1 MHLMFS
7 GNTEVHRSFQEQRTG
22 VAPNFQTPSN
32 SLSTT
37 LEVRMASSFT
47 APFLAN
53 NAFFYYHDVEAAARF
68 YRQIIGATV
77 VADYG
82 FAKIVQLA
90 HSSFLTL
97 VDATKGMHSADEPK
111 TVTLALVSEEVE
123 GWYDYLTRQGVTMH
137 RALEVTPGQA
147 HDGFVAV
154 DPEGYFLEFERFNAQ
169 PENAQLL
176 PRLAALSPTYPTHGA
191 TLRPAQLGIT
201 ATVLWLYYRDIEAI
215 HRFYTTALGLER
227 VVDQGFARIYQTSP
241 SGFLGPV
248 IAGQGLHPYTEQKA
262 ATISLLTD
270 DIEGWFG
277 RLRDQPQFR
286 LRTEEIVTRDRYRA
300 FVGYDPE
307 GYFMEFNTFLN
318 HPDNQKLLEALQ
330 PQD

>member
-1 MHLMFS
+1 
-7 GNTEVHRSFQEQRTG
+7 
-22 VAPNFQTPSN
+22 
-32 SLSTT
+32 
-37 LEVRMASSFT
+37 
-47 APFLAN
+47 
-53 NAFFYYHDVEAAARF
+53 
-68 YRQIIGATV
+68 IIGATV

-90 HSSFLTL
+90 QSSFLTL
-97 VDATKGMHSADEPK
+97 VDATKGIHSAEEPK

-123 GWYDYLTRQGVTMH
+123 AWYEYLTRQGVTMH
-137 RALEVTPGQA
+137 RALQITPGQA
-147 HDGFVAV
+147 HDGFVAL
-154 DPEGYFLEFERFNAQ
+154 DPEGYFLEFERFNGH

-176 PRLAALSPTYPTHGA
+176 PRLAAISPTYPTSGE
-191 TLRPAQLGIT
+191 TLRPARPAQLGIT
-201 ATVLWLYYRDIEAI
+201 ATVLWLYYQDIEAI
-215 HRFYTTALGLER
+215 SRFYTTALGLEQ

-270 DIEGWFG
+270 DIDVWFE
-277 RLRDQPQFR
+277 RLRGKPQFR

-307 GYFMEFNTFLN
+307 DYFMEFNTFLS
-318 HPDNQKLLEALQ
+318 HPDNQKLLGALQ